1 MTNRISYITIVVK
14 DYDEAID
21 FYTNKLGFRLLEDTD
36 LNESERWVLISPDDS
51 GFFCLL
57 LAKASNK
64 KQKSRIGNQTGRRVF
79 LFLHTDNFDLY
90 FKKLIEKQ
98 IKIIREPAIEDY
110 GKVAV
115 FEDLYRNLW
124 DLVEPIKENMNKPA
138 TNSVYNQLLGIK
150 LRSVSLWGALVY
162 LDTESLWQRK

>member
-1 MTNRISYITIVVK
+1 MIIHANVGGKLRNINWNRENEINMTNRIAYITIVVK

-21 FYTNKLGFRLLEDTD
+21 FYINKLGFRLLEDTH
-36 LNESERWVLISPDDS
+36 LNESKRWVLISPDDS

-64 KQKSRIGNQTGRRVF
+64 MQKSRIGNQTGGRVF

-98 IKIIREPAIEDY
+98 IKIIREPSIEDY

-115 FEDLYRNLW
+115 FEDLYGNLW
-124 DLVEPIKENMNKPA
+124 DLVEPINRE
-138 TNSVYNQLLGIK
+138 
-150 LRSVSLWGALVY
+150 
-162 LDTESLWQRK
+162 